1 MADLDLPTGTVT
13 FLFTDLEGST
23 ALLQAHPAAY
33 REAVR
38 RHHALL
44 QQAVEAH
51 GGVVFETVGDA
62 MYAAFARPTAAVAA
76 ALAGQ
81 RALHQESWGE
91 VGALRVRMGVH
102 LGEVERQGG
111 HYFGAPL
118 YRCARLMAA
127 AHGGQTV
134 LSGATAALVLDA
146 LPAGADL
153 RDLGEHRLR
162 DLAVSEHIFQ
172 LVHRELPAEF
182 PPLRTLDARPN
193 NLPLQVT
200 SFVGRERELAE
211 VTRRLVGEPPGPRL
225 VTLTG
230 PGGTGK
236 TRLALQAAA
245 DVLDAHPD
253 GVWLV
258 ELAAL
263 ADPAIVPQTVAA
275 AVGVREAP
283 GRPVLATLTDAL
295 KPRRLLLVLDNCE
308 HLLDAC
314 ARLADALLR
323 ACPHLRLL
331 CTSREALGIAGEA
344 AWRVPSLPVPADG
357 GAAPPAPGA
366 AGLAGYAAV
375 RLFAER
381 AAAVRPGFALT
392 ADNAAAVAQVCAR
405 LDGIPLA
412 IELAAA
418 RVRVL
423 PPPQLLARLDDR
435 FRLLTGGSRT
445 ALERHQTLQATVD
458 WSYALLTEPERTLFA
473 RLAAFAGGWTL
484 EAAET
489 VGADPDDADGDGI
502 AAGAVLDLLTR
513 LADKSLVVADE
524 QPDGTARYRLLET
537 LRHYARQKLAA
548 RGAAVDALR
557 RRHAAHYLALAE
569 EAAPHLTGPQQLAW
583 LERLAAEQDNLRAAL
598 RWSLD
603 DGAAAAGLRLAVALD
618 QFWFLRRHVAEGRAW
633 LAELLAA
640 PGAAA
645 RDAPRARALVAAG
658 RLAMLA
664 GDAPQGRALL
674 GEGLTL
680 ARAAGEAAV
689 AALALASLGWVSR
702 ARGDYAAARPLFEEA
717 LAIFRR
723 LGDRWGVAEML
734 SSLGRLTHWQGDSAA
749 AHALCEE
756 ALATGRRLGDRR
768 EIAQALEGLGEVAST
783 TGDPAAAR
791 GLLDESLAGFREL
804 GDQTGVASVQIL
816 LGRLALCGGGTVA
829 GRDWFAAGLRAAQ
842 EADYLWR
849 LVEALEGLA
858 ATAVA
863 EGRLARALRL
873 AGAAAALREP
883 GELRPAPAER
893 EQLERWLAPA
903 RAALHA
909 DEAAAAWTEGR
920 AMPLERAVAYAL
932 EEDRGG

>member
-1 MADLDLPTGTVT
+1 VSALPTGTVT

-23 ALLQAHPAAY
+23 RLLEAHPAAY
-33 REAVR
+33 REAVA

-44 QQAVEAH
+44 RAAVEAD

-62 MYAAFARPTAAVAA
+62 VYAAFPRPTDAVAA

-81 RALHQESWGE
+81 SALHQEDWGE
-91 VGALRVRMGVH
+91 VGPLRVRMGVH
-102 LGEVERQGG
+102 TGEVEVQGA

-134 LSGATAALVLDA
+134 LSGATAALVRDA

-162 DLAVSEHIFQ
+162 DLAVSEHVFQ

-211 VTRRLVGEPPGPRL
+211 VTRLLAGEPPGPRL

-275 AVGVREAP
+275 AAGVREAP
-283 GRPVLATLTDAL
+283 GRPVLSTLTDAL

-323 ACPHLRLL
+323 ACPHVRLL

-357 GAAPPAPGA
+357 GAAAPAPGA

-392 ADNAAAVAQVCAR
+392 ADSAAAVAQVCAR

-423 PPPQLLARLDDR
+423 PPQQLLARLDDR

-502 AAGAVLDLLTR
+502 AADAVLDLLTR

-537 LRHYARQKLAA
+537 LRQYARQKLAE

-569 EAAPHLTGPQQLAW
+569 QAAPHLTGPQQLVW
-583 LERLAAEQDNLRAAL
+583 LARLEAELDNLRAAL

-603 DGAAAAGLRLAVALD
+603 SGDAGAGLRLADALD
-618 QFWFLRRHVAEGRAW
+618 RFWYLRRHQTEAGAW
-633 LAELLAA
+633 LAQLLAA
-640 PGAAA
+640 PGPPDALRAAA
-645 RDAPRARALVAAG
+645 LGQAGRRTRNAGDAAGGRRLLEEGLALARALGDDALVA
-658 RLAMLA
+658 
-664 GDAPQGRALL
+664 RALSEL
-674 GEGLTL
+674 GFT
-680 ARAAGEAAV
+680 
-689 AALALASLGWVSR
+689 SR
-702 ARGDYAAARPLFEEA
+702 ARGDYPAARRELEEA
-717 LAIFRR
+717 LALYRR
-723 LGDRWGVAEML
+723 LGDRWGVAHAL
-734 SSLGRLTHWQGDSAA
+734 SHLALLRHWQGEQDAA
-749 AHALCEE
+749 RATTEE
-756 ALATGRRLGDRR
+756 LRATARPLGDRR
-768 EIAQALEGLGEVAST
+768 LDAVVYELLGQVAGA
-783 TGDPAAAR
+783 TGDPAEAR
-791 GLLDESLAGFREL
+791 RLLEQGLALHREL
-804 GDQTGVASVQIL
+804 GDEAGVASGQVL
-816 LGRLALCGGGTVA
+816 LGRLALRRGAPAA
-829 GRDWFAAGLRAAQ
+829 GEARERFVAGLRTAQ
-842 EADYLWR
+842 EAAFLWR
-849 LVEALEGLA
+849 AVEGLEGLA
-858 ATAVA
+858 ATAA
-863 EGRLARALRL
+863 AAGRAGRALRL
-873 AGAAAALREP
+873 AGAATALREAAEQRLSP
-883 GELRPAPAER
+883 ADEEELA
-893 EQLERWLAPA
+893 RWLAPA
-903 RAALHA
+903 RAALDA
-909 DEAAAAWTEGR
+909 DGATAAWTEGR
-920 AMPLERAVAYAL
+920 AMPVEQAIAYAL
-932 EEDRGG
+932 EEDPGG